1 MCVCVCVLFLFG
13 QSQIEDVVTLMLG
26 VLNPQQLSSANELKC
41 QAQFGMSHDW
51 WSEKKQ

>member
-26 VLNPQQLSSANELKC
+26 FLNPQQLSSANELKC